1 MIRKGDTV
9 RYLSEVGGGV
19 VTRVDGK
26 IAYVDD
32 DGFERPVAINE
43 LVVVLP
49 AGHEQTGAKLMFDQ
63 QAFDIGKT
71 SKRNKDPK
79 PAPTAAPANP
89 APVIHAEAPV
99 EEEFEIEE
107 TEYGDAMNVSL
118 AFEPSDI
125 KHLDNSSFNVALVN
139 DSNYFLFYQ
148 LLVRASERGEWETFA
163 MAEVA
168 PNEIA
173 DLRRVTRDDLPTLER
188 IIFQAVAYK
197 KEKPFAAKE
206 PLNVLRKL
214 DLTKFFKLHCF
225 RPGLYFESPVLEI
238 PLIAEPLRTQQQK
251 NSKNK

>member
-49 AGHEQTGAKLMFDQ
+49 AGHEQTGARLMFDQ

-79 PAPTAAPANP
+79 PAPTAAP
-89 APVIHAEAPV
+89 PVIHAEAPV
-99 EEEFEIEE
+99 EEEFVIEE

-148 LLVRASERGEWETFA
+148 LLVRAEELGCWQQLGSGE
-163 MAEVA
+163 VL

-173 DLRRVTRDDLPTLER
+173 DIVRISHDEIPQMER
-188 IIFQAVAYK
+188 IIFQAIAFK
-197 KEKPFAAKE
+197 KGQPFNVKKPFTAM
-206 PLNVLRKL
+206 RKL
-214 DLTKFFKLHCF
+214 DLTRFFKLHCF
-225 RPGLYFESPVLEI
+225 QPGLYFDTPVLETK
-238 PLIAEPLRTQQQK
+238 LVTDY
-251 NSKNK
+251 

>member
-49 AGHEQTGAKLMFDQ
+49 AGHEQTGARLMFDQ

-79 PAPTAAPANP
+79 PAPTAAP
-89 APVIHAEAPV
+89 PVIHAEAPV
-99 EEEFEIEE
+99 EEEFVIEE

-148 LLVRASERGEWETFA
+148 LLVRAEELGCWQQLGSGE
-163 MAEVA
+163 VL

-173 DLRRVTRDDLPTLER
+173 DIVRISHDEIPQMER
-188 IIFQAVAYK
+188 IIFQAIAFK
-197 KEKPFAAKE
+197 KGQSFNVKKPFTAM
-206 PLNVLRKL
+206 RKL
-214 DLTKFFKLHCF
+214 DLTRFFKLHCF
-225 RPGLYFESPVLEI
+225 QPGLYFDTPVLETK
-238 PLIAEPLRTQQQK
+238 LVTDY
-251 NSKNK
+251 

>member
-49 AGHEQTGAKLMFDQ
+49 AGHEQTGARLMFDQ

-79 PAPTAAPANP
+79 PAPTAAP
-89 APVIHAEAPV
+89 PVIHAEAPV
-99 EEEFEIEE
+99 EEEFVIEE

-148 LLVRASERGEWETFA
+148 LLVRSEELGCWQQLGSGE
-163 MAEVA
+163 VL

-173 DLRRVTRDDLPTLER
+173 DIVRISHDEIPQMER
-188 IIFQAVAYK
+188 IIFQAIAFK
-197 KEKPFAAKE
+197 KGQSFNVKKPFTAM
-206 PLNVLRKL
+206 RKL
-214 DLTKFFKLHCF
+214 DLTRFFKLHCF
-225 RPGLYFESPVLEI
+225 QPGLYFDTPVLETK
-238 PLIAEPLRTQQQK
+238 LVTDY
-251 NSKNK
+251 

>member
-49 AGHEQTGAKLMFDQ
+49 AGHEQTGARLMFDQ

-79 PAPTAAPANP
+79 PAPTAAT
-89 APVIHAEAPV
+89 PVIHAEAPV
-99 EEEFEIEE
+99 EEEFVIEE

-148 LLVRASERGEWETFA
+148 LLVRAEELGCWQQLGSGE
-163 MAEVA
+163 VL

-173 DLRRVTRDDLPTLER
+173 DIVRISHDEIPQMER
-188 IIFQAVAYK
+188 IIFQAIAFK
-197 KEKPFAAKE
+197 KGQSFNVKKPFTAM
-206 PLNVLRKL
+206 RKL
-214 DLTKFFKLHCF
+214 DLTRFFKLHCF
-225 RPGLYFESPVLEI
+225 QPGLYFDTPVLETK
-238 PLIAEPLRTQQQK
+238 LVTDY
-251 NSKNK
+251 

>member
-49 AGHEQTGAKLMFDQ
+49 AGHEQTGARLMFDQ

-79 PAPTAAPANP
+79 PAPTAAP
-89 APVIHAEAPV
+89 PVIHAEAPV
-99 EEEFEIEE
+99 EEEFVIEE
-107 TEYGDAMNVSL
+107 TEYGDSMNVSL

-148 LLVRASERGEWETFA
+148 LLVRSEELGCWQQLGSGE
-163 MAEVA
+163 VL

-173 DLRRVTRDDLPTLER
+173 DIVRISHDEIPQMER
-188 IIFQAVAYK
+188 IIFQAIAFK
-197 KEKPFAAKE
+197 KGQSFNVKKPFTAM
-206 PLNVLRKL
+206 RKL
-214 DLTKFFKLHCF
+214 DLTRFFKLHCF
-225 RPGLYFESPVLEI
+225 QPGLYFDTPVLETK
-238 PLIAEPLRTQQQK
+238 LVTDY
-251 NSKNK
+251 